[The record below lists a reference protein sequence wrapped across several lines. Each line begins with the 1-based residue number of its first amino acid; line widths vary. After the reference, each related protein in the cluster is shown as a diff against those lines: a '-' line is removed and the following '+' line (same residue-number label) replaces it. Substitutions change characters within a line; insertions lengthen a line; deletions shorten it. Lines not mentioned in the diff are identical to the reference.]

1 MITDPYKIL
10 NVSPDASDDEVK
22 KAYRELARKYHPD
35 HYHGSPLEDMA
46 EEKMKEINEAYAMIQ
61 RQRKSGG
68 SQQQGGPYGSYAGGR
83 QNGGST
89 DPLFQQIRLA
99 INRGDLVQAER
110 MLQQTERRTAE
121 WHFLMGS
128 VHYKRGWLD
137 EAMQEFEM
145 ACGMDQGNLEYR
157 QAYEYMRSGG
167 GAYRPEGYGSGG
179 MISCNWCQSLIC
191 TGIVCSMCTGGRVW
205 FCC

>member
-1 MITDPYKIL
+1 
-10 NVSPDASDDEVK
+10 
-22 KAYRELARKYHPD
+22 
-35 HYHGSPLEDMA
+35 
-46 EEKMKEINEAYAMIQ
+46 
-61 RQRKSGG
+61 
-68 SQQQGGPYGSYAGGR
+68 
-83 QNGGST
+83 
-89 DPLFQQIRLA
+89 
-99 INRGDLVQAER
+99 

-145 ACGMDQGNLEYR
+145 ACGMDPGNLEYR

-205 FCC
+205 LCC